1 MTLPG
6 ATSGSILARSW
17 RWIRALSKVRVHVIR
32 ALMINNFLVLRSYR
46 AAFGFELVLGGIN
59 VLTYFFISRTFANTA
74 TADLGPAP
82 NYFSYAIVGLAVS
95 NVVGAASIALA
106 VRLREEQ
113 LTGTLEA
120 VTTRPVRATE
130 MAIGWSALAFLGAL
144 VRAAAYLLF
153 AIVFLNLDVSN
164 ANWPGFVLVLL
175 ATAGA
180 LSSVGV
186 VTGAITML
194 VKRAEAVSG
203 MIIFGL
209 GLVSGAYFPISVLP
223 EWLQPLGAIAP
234 TRFAFDGLRDA
245 LFAGGNWENDLLV
258 LLAFGVLLLPLAMF
272 FFSLSLRIAKRL
284 GSLAEY

>member
-1 MTLPG
+1 M
-6 ATSGSILARSW
+6 
-17 RWIRALSKVRVHVIR
+17 IRAL
-32 ALMINNFLVLRSYR
+32 LINNFLVLRSYR
-46 AAFGFELVLGGIN
+46 AAFAAELVLGGIN
-59 VLTYFFISRTFANTA
+59 VLTYFFISRTFGNAA
-74 TADLGPAP
+74 PADLGPAP
-82 NYFSYAIVGLAVS
+82 SYFSYAIVGLAVS

-120 VTTRPVRATE
+120 VITQPVRATE

-144 VRAAAYLLF
+144 VRAAAYMLF
-153 AIVFLNLDVSN
+153 AIVLLNLDVSK
-164 ANWPGFVLVLL
+164 ADWPGFVLVLV
-175 ATAGA
+175 ATAAA

-194 VKRAEAVSG
+194 MKRGEAISG

-223 EWLQPLGAIAP
+223 EWLQPIGEIAP
-234 TRFAFDGLRDA
+234 TRFAFDGLREA

-258 LLAFGVLLLPLAMF
+258 LLAFAVLLLPLAMF
-272 FFSLSLRIAKRL
+272 FFSQSLRIAKRL
-284 GSLAEY
+284 GSIAEY